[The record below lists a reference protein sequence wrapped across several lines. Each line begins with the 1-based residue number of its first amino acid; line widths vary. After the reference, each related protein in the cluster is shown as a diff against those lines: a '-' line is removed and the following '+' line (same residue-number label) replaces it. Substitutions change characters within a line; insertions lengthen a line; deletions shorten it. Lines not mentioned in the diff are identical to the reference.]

1 MSAEV
6 VQLYSDRSL
15 SENST
20 TSVHAN
26 FKLRIAEVKA
36 GQRGRATNRN
46 VTWDQLCERLG
57 PTRLNVDQQHTIEQF
72 LALPLDEQSRLKDV
86 GSFVGGPFRDG
97 VRKNANLEARY
108 VLTLDV
114 DTATPMQID
123 DLKDGMVGL
132 TDYEFVAYST
142 RRHTHEKPKYRIV
155 LPLTRP
161 VGRDEF
167 AALSRIV
174 GSTFADTVSA
184 SMDAID
190 NVSFTY
196 AQIMYL
202 PAICRGSVFDYFRNF
217 GQMVDPD
224 KVLTEWGNW
233 QDWTQLP
240 HSDKRKAVRPSSA
253 KKAEDP
259 RTKKG
264 KIGAFCRAYTVPQAI
279 EKFLPKIYTIGDAAG
294 GKPRYTYAPGTSTNG
309 GIVEDDGLFMYSHQG
324 SDPCS
329 ERLVNAFDMV
339 RIHLYGEL
347 DRDVNENEETPT
359 RMPSY
364 KEFIEFLKDDEP
376 TRKQL
381 VEDRY
386 DVVAMFE
393 DLPEDED
400 DGLDDVDST
409 DAIDDGL
416 GDEIEDDGFNDVHGP
431 VTKPKRKKAAV
442 EEDDTD
448 WIANELDLETNGE
461 IKRTVTNVAI
471 ILQNDPRF
479 KGLVAYNK
487 MSRSV
492 VARKS
497 LRSRLKVVPP
507 IKLVDTCGGDPWS
520 KYHDGSIRV
529 ILGAASGKGKSG
541 YGLPVQDR
549 DLDAAVNLAAFKN
562 KFHPVVDYLEKQVWD
577 GKKRVETLFIDY
589 FGTPNTPYHRETAM
603 LFCVGAVA
611 RAFEPGH
618 KFDFAPIVEGLQGK
632 RKTTFISTLGLGRWY
647 IGLHGDMADRKAM
660 VEQMSKAWI
669 VELPE
674 LAGLYKSE
682 VQDTKA
688 FISATE
694 DTVRLSY
701 ERRAEEYKRG
711 QVFFGST
718 NDAEYLKD
726 PTGNRRFWPIKCTV
740 DTIDTDKLGREVN
753 QLWAEAVVLYK
764 AWRKHQP
771 KGHLPLYL
779 SDKADTEAKE
789 AQEGARI
796 ETNSD
801 ALSSMIEQWLD
812 EPVNPS
818 GRPSIDDTFDEI
830 DGVQQRYQRVM
841 VCGVQIWKEYF
852 GGDVARY
859 DNRSISMVSAAMR
872 RLQGWSPGDR
882 QYIPGYGQQRV
893 FVRDGVK
900 IDPFAENK
908 CIRLIDP
915 DDDI

>member
-1 MSAEV
+1 MA
-6 VQLYSDRSL
+6 
-15 SENST
+15 

-26 FKLRIAEVKA
+26 FKLRIAEVKT
-36 GQRGRATNRN
+36 GQRGRATNKN
-46 VTWDQLCERLG
+46 VTWEQLCERLG
-57 PTRLNVDQQHTIEQF
+57 PSRLQIDQQHTIEQF
-72 LALPLDEQSRLKDV
+72 LALPLDEQNRLKDL

-97 VRKNANLEARY
+97 IRKNANLEARY
-108 VLTLDV
+108 VLTLDI
-114 DTATPMQID
+114 DTTTPGQIA

-142 RRHTHEKPKYRIV
+142 RRHTPEKPKYRIV

-161 VGRDEF
+161 VSRDEF

-174 GSTFADTVSA
+174 GSTYADTVSA

-202 PAICRGSVFDYFRNF
+202 PAICRGSEFDYFRNF
-217 GQMVDPD
+217 GQLVDPD
-224 KVLTEWGNW
+224 KVLEAWGPW

-259 RTKKG
+259 TTKKG
-264 KIGAFCRAYTVPQAI
+264 IVGNFCRAYTVPQAI
-279 EKFLPKIYTIGDAAG
+279 EKFLPKIYTIGEAAG
-294 GKPRYTYAPGTSTNG
+294 GKQRYTYAPGTSTNG
-309 GIVEDDGLFMYSHQG
+309 AIVEDDGLFLFSHHG
-324 SDPCS
+324 SDPCG
-329 ERLVNAFDMV
+329 ERLVNAFDLV
-339 RIHLYGEL
+339 RINLYGDQ
-347 DRDVNENEETPT
+347 DREVNENEETPT

-364 KEFIEFLKDDEP
+364 KAFVEFLKDDAP
-376 TRKQL
+376 TRKQAA
-381 VEDRY
+381 EARY

-393 DLPEDED
+393 DVDDED
-400 DGLDDVDST
+400 DDGLGDDVDST
-409 DAIDDGL
+409 DIIDDGL
-416 GDEIEDDGFNDVHGP
+416 GDEIEDDGLSDELGP
-431 VTKPKRKKAAV
+431 VKKTKKKKAAV

-461 IKRTVTNVAI
+461 IKVTLTNLAI
-471 ILQNDPRF
+471 ILHRDPRF
-479 KGLVAYNK
+479 KGMPASNK

-497 LRSRLKVVPP
+497 LRSRMGIVPT
-507 IKLVDTCGGDPWS
+507 IKLVDKMDGDPWS
-520 KYHDGSIRV
+520 KDYDTSIRA
-529 ILGAASGKGKSG
+529 ILEAPAGKGKSG
-541 YGLPVQDR
+541 YGLRVTDR
-549 DLDAAVNLAAFKN
+549 DLDAAVNLAAAHN

-577 GKKRVETLFIDY
+577 GKERVETLFIDY
-589 FGTPNTPYHRETAM
+589 FGTPDTPYHRETAM
-603 LFCVGAVA
+603 LFCVAAVA
-611 RAFEPGH
+611 RAIEPGH

-632 RKTTFISTLGLGRWY
+632 RKTTFISTLALGRWY
-647 IGLHGDMADRKAM
+647 IGLSGDMADRKLM
-660 VEQMSKAWI
+660 VEQMLKSWI

-701 ERRAEEYKRG
+701 ERRADVYKRG

-726 PTGNRRFWPIKCTV
+726 PTGNRRFWPIKCYV
-740 DTIDTDKLGREVN
+740 DTIDTDKLAVEIH
-753 QLWAEAVVLYK
+753 QIWAEATDRYK
-764 AWRKHQP
+764 KWRKRQP
-771 KGHLPLYL
+771 KGDLPLYL
-779 SDKADTEAKE
+779 SDEANTEAKE
-789 AQEGARI
+789 AQDDARI

-818 GRPSIDDTFDEI
+818 GRPSIDDTFDEM
-830 DGVQQRYQRVM
+830 DGVEQRYQRVM

-852 GGDVARY
+852 SRDIAHY
-859 DNRSISMVSAAMR
+859 DNKAQQMVSTAMR
-872 RLQGWSPGDR
+872 RLEGWSQGQRETID
-882 QYIPGYGQQRV
+882 GYGRQRT
-893 FVRDGVK
+893 FVRKGVLL
-900 IDPFAENK
+900 DPLTKNPTV
-908 CIRLIDP
+908 RLIDP
-915 DDDI
+915 DDDFDV